1 MRRTIIAVLVTL
13 LVPLAGGVAAAQSAG
28 GGYQRVVDLT
38 FPAAGN
44 VRYSD
49 DYHASRGGGSRVHQS
64 TDILGTK
71 LQTLHAAVDGV
82 VCSINGIDEPMPSW
96 GYSITLCGDDGL
108 EYRYVHINNDHPG
121 TDDGLGGPGWAYAPG
136 IRKGL
141 RVTRGQWVGYMGDS
155 GNAEETSPHLHFEI
169 RDSDMVDPALDL
181 ERYQQGRMNPYPS
194 LQDARRRGDLPI
206 APAPTTPTPPPNSD
220 PVPQPSPRPTPPP
233 PTTSSGTPS
242 GGRRLA
248 GATRIETAV
257 ALSGELD
264 RAAVAVIVPSGSHA
278 EALVAAPLAGLLGAP
293 VLLTGADGLHPGVAA
308 EVRRL
313 GVRNAYLVGRPDQ
326 LSAQVEA
333 DLDAAGVVARAR
345 LDAPDVGTLS
355 AVVAREMASYPS
367 LVGEIDRVFL
377 ALGTS
382 PEASRAWPDALS
394 ASALAAE
401 LAAPVLLTGG
411 DALPPAVAEILAEL
425 DPELVQVVGGIE
437 AIPEAV
443 SLTAESAT
451 PGARFER
458 LAGATRYAT
467 SAAVASEAR
476 DEGLRGR
483 SAWLATGLDFPDAL
497 AAGPAAARDGA
508 PLLLVDGTTAGAST
522 ESEAWLSAHAAD
534 LDAAVVVGGTA
545 AVSEEVAERSAAL
558 LR

>member
-1 MRRTIIAVLVTL
+1 MRRTFLAVLVTL
-13 LVPLAGGVAAAQSAG
+13 LVPLAGGVAAAQSAA

-38 FPAAGN
+38 FPAAGG
-44 VRYSD
+44 VRYTD

-71 LQTLHAAVDGV
+71 LQTLHATVDGV
-82 VCSINGIDEPMPSW
+82 ICYINGIEEPMPSW

-121 TDDGLGGPGWAYAPG
+121 TDDGLGGPEWAYAPG
-136 IRKGL
+136 LRRGL

-155 GNAEETSPHLHFEI
+155 GNAEGTSPHLHFEI
-169 RDSDMVDPALDL
+169 RDPDMIDPALDL
-181 ERYQQGRMNPYPS
+181 ERYQQGRVNPYPS
-194 LQDARRRGDLPI
+194 LQDAQRRGDLPI
-206 APAPTTPTPPPNSD
+206 APAPTTPTPPP
-220 PVPQPSPRPTPPP
+220 PTSNPPP
-233 PTTSSGTPS
+233 PPPLTSSGTPT

-278 EALVAAPLAGLLGAP
+278 EALVATPLAGLLGAP
-293 VLLTGADGLHPGVAA
+293 VLLTGADGLHPAVAA

-313 GVRNAYLVGRPDQ
+313 GVRNAYLVGRTDQ

-333 DLDAAGVVARAR
+333 DLDAAGVLAQAR
-345 LDAPDVGTLS
+345 LEAPDVGTLS
-355 AVVAREMASYPS
+355 AIVAREMASYPS
-367 LVGEIDRVFL
+367 LIGEIDRVFL
-377 ALGTS
+377 ALGSS
-382 PEASRAWPDALS
+382 PDPSRAWPDALS

-411 DALPPAVAEILAEL
+411 DALPPAVADVLAEL
-425 DPELVQVVGGIE
+425 RPELVQVVGGVE
-437 AIPEAV
+437 AIPESV
-443 SLTAESAT
+443 SVTAESAT

-476 DEGLRGR
+476 DEGLRGP

-508 PLLLVDGTTAGAST
+508 PLLLVDGRTTGAST
-522 ESEAWLSAHAAD
+522 ESEAWLTAHAAD

-545 AVSEEVAERSAAL
+545 AVSQEVAERSAGL